1 MSDAKPPSAAQPKDP
16 VVSGWRRK
24 GLPIGVA
31 TLVVLALALYLLRN
45 VLLGTPTPVYAAVQ
59 GGLVQSVVAS
69 GRIISPERVTVALQ
83 GTGRVVRVAVA
94 QGQAVKKGQLLIELD
109 NSDGLANVQ
118 QAQAAVTQ
126 AQTKLKQQSE
136 LSQPLAEQALAQAK
150 ATAQQAQMALD
161 RNRELLD
168 QGFVSQAV
176 LDDALRAVEVLTAQV
191 ASAQLQ
197 VLANQAG
204 GSAVLLAEAVL
215 RQAQG
220 GLSLAHIRLEQ
231 GRVVAP
237 SDGVLISRSVEVG
250 DIVQAGKALMVLAT
264 SGPAQI
270 LVQIDEKHLSK
281 IALGQKA
288 YASTDA
294 FAQQRFDAVVVYIN
308 PGVDAARG
316 QVEVKLDIVQP
327 PDYLRQDMTVSVDIE
342 TARRADTL
350 VMAINAVQDAV
361 SDAPWVLVVR
371 DRQAEKQ
378 GVALGVRGDTRV
390 EILSGLNA
398 GDWVVPVSKLGVTA
412 GQRVRGQPTPMP
424 VDGP

>member
-1 MSDAKPPSAAQPKDP
+1 MSDAKPPSAAQTKDP

-45 VLLGTPTPVYAAVQ
+45 VLLGTPTPVYAVQ
-59 GGLVQSVVAS
+59 LGGLVQSVVAS
-69 GRIISPERVTVALQ
+69 GRIISPQRVTVALQ
-83 GTGRVVRVAVA
+83 GTGRVLRVAVA

-161 RNRELLD
+161 RNRGLLE

-176 LDDALRAVEVLTAQV
+176 LDDALSAVEVLTAQV

-204 GSAVLLAEAVL
+204 GTAVLLAEAAL

-220 GLSLAHIRLEQ
+220 GLNLAHIRLEQ

-288 YASTDA
+288 YASADA

-350 VMAINAVQDAV
+350 VMATNAVQDAA

-378 GVALGVRGDTRV
+378 GVTLGVRGDTRV

-412 GQRVRGQPTPMP
+412 GQRVRGQPSPMP